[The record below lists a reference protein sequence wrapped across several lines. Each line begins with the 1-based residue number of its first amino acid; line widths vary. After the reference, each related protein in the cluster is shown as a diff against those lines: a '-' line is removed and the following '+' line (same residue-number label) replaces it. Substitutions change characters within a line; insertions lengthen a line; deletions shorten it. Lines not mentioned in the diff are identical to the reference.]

1 MLSPV
6 YMTRMALTFSYR
18 RQIHYLSRPSGY
30 FTNHGELYSQIF
42 RSIDTM
48 HLRVSYNT
56 KHLYLAYSPMQTAM
70 ISQYTID

>member
-18 RQIHYLSRPSGY
+18 RQIHHLSRPSGY
-30 FTNHGELYSQIF
+30 FTNQGECYSKNL
-42 RSIDTM
+42 RSFNTM

-56 KHLYLAYSPMQTAM
+56 KHLCLAYNPMQTAI
-70 ISQYTID
+70 ISQYTIH